1 MERTAANIIQFI
13 LDHGVK
19 ASKVFEEFRLSEKV
33 TDQLDELEIFLGQV
47 EEENEIIALKLK
59 EAVRVKELW
68 QNTSAG
74 SSQRARTDFAAQ
86 ERPEHLNINL
96 KQQQHQ
102 IKEKVLMLI
111 ERGTD
116 VSKELKG
123 SEEKL
128 NHNEKLLIQLL
139 FESRSFV
146 FKSEQLSARVRRTQM
161 SLQEQKKIVLELQKS
176 LLAIR
181 RRTTQLEIS
190 NSILRTKLKNLSSK
204 GR

>member
-1 MERTAANIIQFI
+1 MERTAANIVRFI
-13 LDHGVK
+13 LDHGGK
-19 ASKVFEEFRLSEKV
+19 ASNVFEEFRLSGIV
-33 TDQLDELEIFLGQV
+33 TDQLNELEMFLGHV

-59 EAVRVKELW
+59 EAVQVKQLW
-68 QNTSAG
+68 QSTSAQHTR
-74 SSQRARTDFAAQ
+74 SNFAQ
-86 ERPEHLNINL
+86 EQPEHLNIIL

-116 VSKELKG
+116 VLKELKG

-128 NHNEKLLIQLL
+128 NHNEKLFSQLL
-139 FESRSFV
+139 FENRSFV
-146 FKSEQLSARVRRTQM
+146 FNSEQLSARVRRTQM
-161 SLQEQKKIVLELQKS
+161 TLQEQKEIISELQKS
-176 LLAIR
+176 LIAIR

-190 NSILRTKLKNLSSK
+190 NSILRAKLKNLSSK